1 MLEVINGMG
10 NECLGLRGIILMVC
24 LNPKALS
31 VFPEPP
37 GPFNQTIP
45 EQIHFCG
52 CVHPVGSWTYID
64 WVCVY
69 WYFAVFYYFDIFC
82 IM

>member
-1 MLEVINGMG
+1 MCVWVGGGLMLIVG
-10 NECLGLRGIILMVC
+10 

-37 GPFNQTIP
+37 GPF
-45 EQIHFCG
+45 EQNILKLIHLCG
-52 CVHPVGSWTYID
+52 CVYPVGSWTYID

-69 WYFAVFYYFDIFC
+69 WYFYVLYLDIFC

>member
-37 GPFNQTIP
+37 GPFNQTIH
-45 EQIHFCG
+45 ERIHFCG
-52 CVHPVGSWTYID
+52 CVWVAGHILTGYVYIGILL
-64 WVCVY
+64 Y
-69 WYFAVFYYFDIFC
+69 FIILIYFA
-82 IM
+82 